1 MRGAA
6 FAKRTDAQPSEAG
19 KSLSKRRGAVIIQP
33 SSPSDLSPSM
43 AQLSI
48 DDRSPLDSSA
58 APTIVPGRRARAR
71 WLPAAALLAPS
82 LLFLIAF
89 TYWPIARVVTE
100 SLIVGRFADHAFG
113 LGNYQRLFADPH
125 FARAAWN
132 NLAYAAGT
140 IVPSL
145 CLALAFALAL
155 RESTRL
161 NAVLRALVVMPLLIP
176 LVAAAALFSFILLP
190 GDGLLDFYLARFG
203 LGMVNWLG
211 DPDLALGSVI
221 AITVWKNTGY
231 YMLFF
236 LAGLAGVPQ
245 DLLDAATID
254 GAGAWRRFRAIT
266 LPLLGPTFGFV
277 VPIAL
282 LNALTQIDHVITVTQ
297 GGPSDATNLL
307 LYYIYQQAAQNYDTG
322 LASSATVLSVGAL
335 LALSIISFRT
345 LERGIHYES

>member
-1 MRGAA
+1 V
-6 FAKRTDAQPSEAG
+6 T
-19 KSLSKRRGAVIIQP
+19 SL
-33 SSPSDLSPSM
+33 L
-43 AQLSI
+43 I
-48 DDRSPLDSSA
+48 DHPSPLAGVASA
-58 APTIVPGRRARAR
+58 TRPRPRHRAR
-71 WLPAAALLAPS
+71 WLPAVALLAPS
-82 LLFLIAF
+82 VVFLLAF
-89 TYWPIARVVTE
+89 TYWPIVWVIAE
-100 SLIVGRFADHAFG
+100 SLVVGRFADHHAVGF
-113 LGNYQRLFADPH
+113 GNYQRLFADPH

-145 CLALAFALAL
+145 VLSLLFALAL
-155 RESTRL
+155 REATRL
-161 NAVLRALVVMPLLIP
+161 NAILRMLIVMPLLIP
-176 LVAAAALFSFILLP
+176 LVAAAALFTFILLP
-190 GDGLLDFYLARFG
+190 GEGLLDFYLARFG

-211 DPDLALGSVI
+211 DPDLALGSMM

-254 GAGAWRRFRAIT
+254 GAGALRRFRAIT
-266 LPLLGPTFGFV
+266 LPLLGATFGFV

-282 LNALTQIDHVITVTQ
+282 LLNALTQIDHVVTVMQ
-297 GGPSDATNLL
+297 GGPSDSTNLL

-322 LASSATVLSVGAL
+322 LASAATVISVAAL
-335 LALSIISFRT
+335 LALSLISFRA